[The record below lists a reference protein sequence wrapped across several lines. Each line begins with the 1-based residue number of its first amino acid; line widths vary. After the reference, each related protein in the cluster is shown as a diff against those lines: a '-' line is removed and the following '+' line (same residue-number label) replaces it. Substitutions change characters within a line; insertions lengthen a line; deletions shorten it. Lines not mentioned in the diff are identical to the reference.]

1 MARSRHDLRPQNEIE
16 STLKSYFQD
25 ARFVGLLLKGRT
37 MGWYR
42 ALYVGAL
49 ISIMLMAGCGGG
61 TNGSSPN
68 NVTVAVSPMSV
79 TIPANGEVTLQA
91 SIKGSPGTASAT
103 WFIAEL
109 AINGASGA
117 QCNWSG
123 TTQPAGPCPDGT
135 IEGADASSS
144 LTVKYHAPS
153 TAGTFHVTAQWS
165 TAFNPVVVKDGTA
178 VITVGP

>member
-1 MARSRHDLRPQNEIE
+1 ME
-16 STLKSYFQD
+16 
-25 ARFVGLLLKGRT
+25 
-37 MGWYR
+37 WYR
-42 ALYVGAL
+42 ALYLGAL
-49 ISIMLMAGCGGG
+49 ISLMLTASCGGG
-61 TNGSSPN
+61 ASGANPN

-79 TIPANGEVTLQA
+79 TIPVSGEVTLQA
-91 SIKGSPGTASAT
+91 TVKGSPGAPSVV

-109 AINGASGA
+109 AVNGASGA

-135 IEGADASSS
+135 IEDADASSS

-153 TAGTFHVTAQWS
+153 SAGTFHVTAQWS
-165 TAFNPVVVKDGTA
+165 TAFIPVVVKNGIG

>member
-1 MARSRHDLRPQNEIE
+1 ME
-16 STLKSYFQD
+16 SYG
-25 ARFVGLLLKGRT
+25 GLCI
-37 MGWYR
+37 
-42 ALYVGAL
+42 GAL
-49 ISIMLMAGCGGG
+49 ILLIGTAGCGSGG
-61 TNGSSPN
+61 SGSNPN

-79 TIPANGEVTLQA
+79 TIPASGEVILQA
-91 SIKGSPGTASAT
+91 TVKGSPGAPSAV

-109 AINGASGA
+109 AVNGASGS

>member
-1 MARSRHDLRPQNEIE
+1 MDS
-16 STLKSYFQD
+16 
-25 ARFVGLLLKGRT
+25 
-37 MGWYR
+37 YR

-49 ISIMLMAGCGGG
+49 ISLMLTAGCGGG
-61 TNGSSPN
+61 ASGANPN
-68 NVTVAVSPMSV
+68 NVTVAVSPMSA
-79 TIPANGEVTLQA
+79 TIPANGEVSLQA
-91 SIKGSPGTASAT
+91 TVKGSPGAPSAT

-109 AINGASGA
+109 ATNGASGA

-123 TTQPAGPCPDGT
+123 STQPAGPCPDGT

-144 LTVKYHAPS
+144 LTVKYHAPN

-165 TAFNPVVVKDGTA
+165 TAFNPVVVKNGTA

>member
-1 MARSRHDLRPQNEIE
+1 MNL
-16 STLKSYFQD
+16 F
-25 ARFVGLLLKGRT
+25 
-37 MGWYR
+37 R

-49 ISIMLMAGCGGG
+49 ISLMLTAGCGSGA
-61 TNGSSPN
+61 NGSNPN

-79 TIPANGEVTLQA
+79 TIPASGEVTLQA
-91 SIKGSPGTASAT
+91 TVKGSPGAPSAV

-109 AINGASGA
+109 AVNGASGS

-135 IEGADASSS
+135 IEIVDVSSS

-165 TAFNPVVVKDGTA
+165 TAFNPVVVKNGTA

>member
-1 MARSRHDLRPQNEIE
+1 MDSYR
-16 STLKSYFQD
+16 TLSI
-25 ARFVGLLLKGRT
+25 
-37 MGWYR
+37 
-42 ALYVGAL
+42 GAL
-49 ISIMLMAGCGGG
+49 ISLIAIAACGGG
-61 TNGSSPN
+61 ANGSNPN

-79 TIPANGEVTLQA
+79 TIPASGEVTLQA
-91 SIKGSPGTASAT
+91 TIKGSPGAPSAT

-123 TTQPAGPCPDGT
+123 STQPAGPCPDGT
-135 IEGADASSS
+135 IEIADASSS

-153 TAGTFHVTAQWS
+153 TAGTFHVTAEWS
-165 TAFNPVVVKDGTA
+165 TLFNPVVVKDGTA

>member
-1 MARSRHDLRPQNEIE
+1 MD
-16 STLKSYFQD
+16 SY
-25 ARFVGLLLKGRT
+25 AGLC
-37 MGWYR
+37 
-42 ALYVGAL
+42 VGAL
-49 ISIMLMAGCGGG
+49 ILLMVTVACGGG
-61 TNGSSPN
+61 ANGSNPN

-79 TIPANGEVTLQA
+79 TIPASGEVTLQA
-91 SIKGSPGTASAT
+91 TVKGSPGAPSAV

-109 AINGASGA
+109 AVNGASGS

-135 IEGADASSS
+135 IEIADASAA

-153 TAGTFHVTAQWS
+153 TTGTFHVTAEWS
-165 TAFNPVVVKDGTA
+165 TLFNPVVIKDGTA